1 VSVLHTPFVQV
12 VHTPFVHDVAAEAD
26 DDDDVEVDDG
36 IGTDGHIIGGIMG
49 VTPPQ
54 LGLLFAM

>member
-1 VSVLHTPFVQV
+1 M
-12 VHTPFVHDVAAEAD
+12 HDVAAEAD